1 MLCCLV
7 IAALLGPIGL
17 WAISGVRRGGEADC
31 CAGSRRRLFIIAGAV
46 ILAAA
51 LCLAAFVLW
60 APEPTSFRHMCR
72 FIAGS

>member
-1 MLCCLV
+1 MLCCLA

-17 WAISGVRRGGEADC
+17 WAVSGARRAGEADC
-31 CAGSRRRLFIIAGAV
+31 CAGKRRGLFVIAGAV
-46 ILAAA
+46 LVAAA

-60 APEPTSFRHMCR
+60 APGPASFRHMCR